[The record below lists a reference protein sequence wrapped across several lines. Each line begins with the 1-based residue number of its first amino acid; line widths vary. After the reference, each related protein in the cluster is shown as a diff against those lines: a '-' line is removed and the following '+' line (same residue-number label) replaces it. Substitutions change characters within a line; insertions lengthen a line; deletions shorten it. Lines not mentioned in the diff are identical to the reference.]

1 MTFCHIHR
9 SVPCLAIIRKASLC
23 SRWEYRHSQL
33 NNVQRVS
40 SSGTLSPKRDVVI
53 KPLPSGLRELC
64 ARGDGKLLEPE
75 GMGDSKETVSFRHN
89 RTDAHELTETVCVP
103 VLRRENGHGPLSKKL
118 PPIYICLQR
127 KTLFSPKESHRER
140 AGAREWVNESL
151 QVETKGL
158 TAGFHCLEN
167 QEVIRGNNLSK
178 LIYSL

>member
-127 KTLFSPKESHRER
+127 KTLFSKGVSQGEGWGPGMGK
-140 AGAREWVNESL
+140 WVSSGGN
-151 QVETKGL
+151 KGVDCWVPL
-158 TAGFHCLEN
+158 SRKPG
-167 QEVIRGNNLSK
+167 GNKGKKSFKVNL
-178 LIYSL
+178 